1 MIKITEILPNPEGKD
16 GNNEWIE
23 LTNLGKQ
30 PINLENYTLDDII
43 EGGSK
48 PYTFSANT
56 LLQPNQPIAFYK
68 SQTKLNLN
76 NSGDEVRLLS
86 PNKEPVD
93 QINYDKSEEG
103 ASYALTTILTN
114 KGEKSTYRWTA
125 PTPNKENQPL
135 YLFEGTIT
143 SPPEIKSNFSFE
155 FQPAQEDAAGVA
167 SISELSPAPAATP
180 TQASLSAQPKA
191 ITITFTEETLDFE
204 NAKIIFQPQTKA
216 KLLTSKI
223 SNSKFSL
230 VDYKI
235 QTSSQQNTL
244 EPANTPT
251 QTPKTQPLPTFL
263 FPILI
268 TILILL
274 IFALKLSRLKK
285 KKN

>member
-56 LLQPNQPIAFYK
+56 LLQPNQPVIFYK

-143 SPPEIKSNFSFE
+143 SSPEIKSNFLFE
-155 FQPAQEDAAGVA
+155 FQPAAPDPDSA
-167 SISELSPAPAATP
+167 SSKTL
-180 TQASLSAQPKA
+180 
-191 ITITFTEETLDFE
+191 TITFTEETLDFE

-235 QTSSQQNTL
+235 QASSQQNTL
-244 EPANTPT
+244 EPA
-251 QTPKTQPLPTFL
+251 QTPAQTPQTQPLPTFL

>member
-1 MIKITEILPNPEGKD
+1 MIRITEILPNPEGKD

-30 PINLENYTLDDII
+30 PVNLENYTLDDIL

-48 PYTFSANT
+48 PYTFPAQNMANT
-56 LLQPNQPIAFYK
+56 LLQPNQAVAFYK

-76 NSGDEVRLLS
+76 NSEDEVHLFS
-86 PNKEPVD
+86 PTQAPVD
-93 QINYDKSEEG
+93 QISYGKSEEG

-125 PTPNKENQPL
+125 PTPNKENKSL
-135 YLFEGTIT
+135 YSFEGTIT
-143 SPPEIKSNFSFE
+143 SPPEIKSDFSFE
-155 FQPAQEDAAGVA
+155 FQPAQ
-167 SISELSPAPAATP
+167 SQAATP
-180 TQASLSAQPKA
+180 TPIL
-191 ITITFTEETLDFE
+191 TITFTEETLDFE
-204 NAKIIFQPQTKA
+204 TAKIIFQPQTKA

-235 QTSSQQNTL
+235 EKQTAAITTTTDS
-244 EPANTPT
+244 PANTP
-251 QTPKTQPLPTFL
+251 QSQQLPTL
-263 FPILI
+263 VFPILI

-274 IFALKLSRLKK
+274 IFALKLKK
-285 KKN
+285 KKT